1 MMPNNIDL
9 RTVVLFMVIQ
19 FLSCKRH
26 NDGDQILPYY
36 GPISFMLQPSYIQIS
51 GRILALGIAMLVASS
66 ITEAKTPNSKPATI
80 RFATFNTSMN
90 RREAGQLAND
100 LAHGRDPQ
108 IQKVAAIL
116 QHVRPDVVLLNE
128 FDSPWI
134 SRSADHFQNNYLSQP
149 QFGNEPINYA
159 YRYFATVNT
168 GEPSGL
174 DFNGDG
180 KVQGPQ
186 DAFGFGFFPGQYGML
201 VLSKY
206 PILTS
211 QIQTFQNFKWS
222 DMPDAMKP
230 TLPDSGKSYYSDDA
244 WSQLRLS
251 SKSHWIVPIGIG
263 KSAIKFITSHP
274 TPPVFD
280 GPDDHNGCRNHD
292 EIRLVRDMLDPK
304 LGGYLRDDAMRPLP
318 RKKMKYFVIA
328 GDLNADPND
337 GDSTGNPVDM
347 LLSHPLVQDPLPES
361 AGADEAA
368 TTQAG
373 KNKDH
378 VGSSK
383 FDTGDFNDSAVGNL
397 RIDYVLPSISLQVIK
412 SGVFWPKQG
421 AIGHDWMDASDHRL
435 VWVDVKAP

>member
-1 MMPNNIDL
+1 MAV
-9 RTVVLFMVIQ
+9 TSF
-19 FLSCKRH
+19 FL
-26 NDGDQILPYY
+26 YY
-36 GPISFMLQPSYIQIS
+36 RPIPAMLQPSFIQIIC
-51 GRILALGIAMLVASS
+51 RNLALGAGLLVMSCIAD
-66 ITEAKTPNSKPATI
+66 AKPPISKAVSV

-90 RREAGQLAND
+90 RPEAGQLAND
-100 LAHGRDPQ
+100 LANGRDVQ
-108 IQKVAAIL
+108 IQKIAAVL

-134 SRSADHFQNNYLSQP
+134 SRSVDYFQNNYLSQP
-149 QFGNEPINYA
+149 QFGNEPISYK
-159 YRYFATVNT
+159 YRYFAKVNT
-168 GEPSGL
+168 GEPSTVDL
-174 DFNGDG
+174 NGDG

-206 PILTS
+206 PILIS
-211 QIQTFQNFKWS
+211 RAQTFQMFKWS
-222 DMPDAMKP
+222 DMPEAMTP
-230 TLPDSGKSYYSDDA
+230 TLPDSGKPYYSAEA

-251 SKSHWIVPIGIG
+251 SKSHWIVPIAIG
-263 KSAIKFITSHP
+263 KSAINFITSHP

-292 EIRLVRDMLDPK
+292 EIRLGRYILDPK

-318 RKKMKYFVIA
+318 RKRMKHFVIA

-337 GDSTGNPVDM
+337 GDSTGNPAEM
-347 LLSHPLVQDPLPES
+347 LLAHPLVQDPLPES
-361 AGADEAA
+361 AGAEEAA
-368 TTQAG
+368 VAQGG

-378 VGSSK
+378 VGSGK

-397 RIDYVLPSISLQVIK
+397 RIDYVLPSKSLHVIN

-421 AIGHDWMDASDHRL
+421 AIGFDWLDASDHRL